1 MEKGCTK
8 RVSNRSL
15 STVII
20 SNLNKLVGVEEDPC
34 ELVRGEESGDE
45 HGAVELLE
53 DDAEVPA
60 VLDFRLEDLADDVA
74 PLRATLPAHVA
85 NRGGS
90 RLAAA

>member
-1 MEKGCTK
+1 MQ
-8 RVSNRSL
+8 
-15 STVII
+15 II
-20 SNLNKLVGVEEDPC
+20 IIYYLNELVGVEEDPG

-60 VLDFRLEDLADDVA
+60 VLDLRLEDLADDVA

-85 NRGGS
+85 HGGGGG

>member
-20 SNLNKLVGVEEDPC
+20 SHLNKLVGVEEDPC

-60 VLDFRLEDLADDVA
+60 VLDLRLEDLADDVA

-85 NRGGS
+85 HAGGGGS
-90 RLAAA
+90 RLA